1 MKKTKLNIIKLNI
14 LTTTLTL
21 ICLSCAVNKIDPK
34 PKSKTNPKE
43 NTKEFENK
51 SQDLEPSKKQNK
63 DLGPLREKHPE
74 ATASKLE
81 TTLKILEA
89 QKEKE
94 NTEIAK
100 IANTRIDFLKTF
112 KIDPHDSLP
121 EDEKIQMKK
130 IIYSS
135 LNYEKQQIETLK
147 EILEKLDKNLQH
159 KKIAKNFIYDIPISI
174 QSRLDI
180 ISKVIKKPIKDELQI
195 LNQKEIEELLM
206 RIESEL
212 KIKENFAK
220 KLNETVDAYNKDSEN
235 IKTNAE
241 QLAKHINEN
250 YKEFNSLKPIY

>member
-21 ICLSCAVNKIDPK
+21 ICISCAVNKIDPE
-34 PKSKTNPKE
+34 PKSKTNKKE
-43 NTKEFENK
+43 NIKNFVNK
-51 SQDLEPSKKQNK
+51 FQDLEPSKKQNK
-63 DLGPLREKHPE
+63 DLEPLREKYPE

-94 NTEIAK
+94 NIEIAK
-100 IANTRIDFLKTF
+100 IDNTQIDFLKTF
-112 KIDPHDSLP
+112 KTDPHDSLP
-121 EDEKIQMKK
+121 EDEKMQMKK

-135 LNYEKQQIETLK
+135 LNYETEKIKILQ

-159 KKIAKNFIYDIPISI
+159 KKIAKNFIYDIPIII

-180 ISKVIKKPIKDELQI
+180 ISKVIKNPIKDELQI

-212 KIKENFAK
+212 KIKENFK
-220 KLNETVDAYNKDSEN
+220 KALNKTIDAYNQDSEN
-235 IKTNAE
+235 IKTSAE
-241 QLAKHINEN
+241 QLEKHINEN

>member
-21 ICLSCAVNKIDPK
+21 ICISCAVNKIDPK
-34 PKSKTNPKE
+34 PKSKTSPKE

-51 SQDLEPSKKQNK
+51 SQDLEPSKEQNK

-100 IANTRIDFLKTF
+100 IANTQIDFLKTF
-112 KIDPHDSLP
+112 KTDPHDSLP
-121 EDEKIQMKK
+121 EDEKMQMKK

-147 EILEKLDKNLQH
+147 EILEKLNKNLQH

-220 KLNETVDAYNKDSEN
+220 KLNKTIDAYNQNSEN

>member
-1 MKKTKLNIIKLNI
+1 M
-14 LTTTLTL
+14 
-21 ICLSCAVNKIDPK
+21 
-34 PKSKTNPKE
+34 
-43 NTKEFENK
+43 
-51 SQDLEPSKKQNK
+51 
-63 DLGPLREKHPE
+63 
-74 ATASKLE
+74 
-81 TTLKILEA
+81 
-89 QKEKE
+89 
-94 NTEIAK
+94 
-100 IANTRIDFLKTF
+100 
-112 KIDPHDSLP
+112 
-121 EDEKIQMKK
+121 QMKK

-147 EILEKLDKNLQH
+147 EILEQLNKNLKH

-180 ISKVIKKPIKDELQI
+180 ISKAIKKPIKDELQI

-220 KLNETVDAYNKDSEN
+220 KLNETIDAYNQDSEN

-250 YKEFNSLKPIY
+250 YKEFNSLKPIH